1 MYIVPLLNA
10 FSLGMCSARRDACL
24 VASVKAPVGLSVCLS
39 TGVSPRKAIVRE
51 CRIQRALR
59 EEGAR
64 GAGPRNEQKSRRFE
78 VEHVSIKSWL
88 EAPDQGYQTRL
99 R

>member
-1 MYIVPLLNA
+1 
-10 FSLGMCSARRDACL
+10 MCSARRDACL
-24 VASVKAPVGLSVCLS
+24 VASVKAPVGFSVYTSTGSLPERLLSVNAEYSALL
-39 TGVSPRKAIVRE
+39 GRRE
-51 CRIQRALR
+51 LG
-59 EEGAR
+59 E
-64 GAGPRNEQKSRRFE
+64 AGPRNEQKSRRFE